1 MSIKRRIYLQFGVA
15 VLPLALLLGYQVT
28 SRDDLPQRVNAA
40 LRAYDLSLDASNAF
54 KDFLNGVADAID
66 SGRLASNAV
75 AALQRARVAEENLAA
90 VSPQDAPISQRV
102 NAVAA
107 AIPAN
112 APVSVILPLKNEVQA
127 LRSALIASADGKRQ
141 ALSQLVESEDA
152 SAQRKRQVLLL
163 AGLGALLLLA
173 FTAYV
178 LRRLVVGITR
188 PLAQSVALANA
199 IAQGRLD
206 NAIEAR
212 GDDEIAQLLI
222 AMKAMQDQLSAIVL
236 SVRAGA
242 DSVAGASDTLSSETR
257 ELANRSE
264 EQAASLEEAAA
275 SMEQLSSAVRENSGN
290 ASQANELAQGAAR
303 AAVEGSTA
311 VRRVVDTMSEITASS
326 RRISDIIGV
335 IDAIA
340 FQTNILALN
349 AAVEAARAGEQG
361 RGFAVV
367 AAEVRSLAQRSA
379 TAATEIRGLIAASA
393 SKVDSGGRQVDAA
406 GQSIDVLVAGVQR
419 VGELMNQIAAA
430 CLQQERGIEQVSAS
444 VTQMDGAVQKNA
456 VAVQRSAGAA
466 ENLKRD
472 ARDLAETV
480 SSFKLS
486 QSAAAAPG
494 PQRGSAPAI
503 GQVPALRL
511 RARTK

>member
-1 MSIKRRIYLQFGVA
+1 MSIKRRIYLQFFVA
-15 VLPLALLLGYQVT
+15 VLPLALLLGYQMT

-40 LRAYDLSLDASNAF
+40 LKSYDLSLQASDAF

-66 SGRLASNAV
+66 SGRLGSNAV
-75 AALQRARVAEENLAA
+75 AALQRARAAEEKLAEISPEDTA
-90 VSPQDAPISQRV
+90 VSRRV
-102 NAVAA
+102 SAVAA

-127 LRSALIASADGKRQ
+127 LRLALLASADGKRRT
-141 ALSQLVESEDA
+141 LSQLVESEDA
-152 SAQRKRQVLLL
+152 SAQRKYRILL
-163 AGLGALLLLA
+163 AAGFGALLLLA

-188 PLAQSVALANA
+188 PLAQSVTFANA

-212 GDDEIAQLLI
+212 GDDEIAQLLG

-242 DSVAGASDTLSSETR
+242 ESVAGASDTLSSETH

-275 SMEQLSSAVRENSGN
+275 SMEELSSAVKENSGN

-303 AAVEGSTA
+303 AAVEGSAA
-311 VRRVVDTMSEITASS
+311 VRRVVDTMQEITASS
-326 RRISDIIGV
+326 RRIADIIGV

-367 AAEVRSLAQRSA
+367 ASEVRSLAQRSA
-379 TAATEIRGLIAASA
+379 SAATEIRALIGASTA
-393 SKVDSGGRQVDAA
+393 KVDGGGRQVDEA
-406 GQSIDVLVAGVQR
+406 GHSIEVLVTGVQR

-456 VAVQRSAGAA
+456 VAVQRSAGAS

-480 SSFKLS
+480 SSFKLPEGG
-486 QSAAAAPG
+486 AAAPAA
-494 PQRGSAPAI
+494 PRSHAPAI
-503 GQVPALRL
+503 GRTTALRL
-511 RARTK
+511 QAKTK